1 MNARTWILALAT
13 LLLPLGL
20 RAEAQHDHAGHAH
33 GAEGAPVA
41 PEGPSRTQPWSPEV
55 VELFATLPVQDGGR
69 IKPLDKVAGLNLLT
83 FNGKR
88 KLELPSGETLGPTEW
103 LLDVMFFPEQ
113 ARQYE
118 HFRIQND
125 AVLTAIGLQ
134 ALEGKKKSDRY
145 SFDQLAPGRDKLEQE
160 AARVSQIENSERS
173 PSQKQTLKLAHDLF
187 KFETLA
193 GFVEPMRWRYR
204 TGGAEFLEQFYG
216 GRETSSLSQ
225 VLAESGQLYD
235 LAQEL
240 NGRSDP
246 NLVALQSL
254 FSQLD
259 SVLAV
264 SGQSLAFVPPP
275 AGAERPEEWWKLSD
289 IVMSTFDPDGEA
301 PEHLALVASLERLEA
316 AKTDPAA
323 FESELRALHGEVVG
337 MAEARD
343 EYGTIPMEV
352 SLYRWNL
359 FTNSLV
365 FFLLGFLLL
374 AGSWLVP
381 KNVWLTR
388 GVWASVSIGLALLTL
403 GIVMRCIIRSRPPVV
418 SLYDTVLFITGVS
431 VLVSLVAERI
441 TRMRIGLAVAAILGV
456 GGMFLA
462 GRYELTEIRSSGDTM
477 ASVVAVLD
485 TNYYLAI
492 HVTTVTMG
500 YAGGLLAAA
509 IAHFWIFGQILGIRR
524 GDTKFYKTIT
534 RMTYGTICFSLL
546 FAIFGTIMGGV
557 WANDSWGRFWGWD
570 PKENGALLI
579 CLWSL
584 LILHARMGGY
594 IRDRGLAIMSVLLGV
609 VVSASWW
616 GVNQLS
622 VGLHSYGF
630 TDGVMRA
637 LFIYWS
643 IAALVCLA
651 SLLEG
656 WLRNQMAGPTSG
668 ATG

>member
-1 MNARTWILALAT
+1 MNARLWFALLT
-13 LLLPLGL
+13 LLLLPLGA
-20 RAEAQHDHAGHAH
+20 RAEATQHGH
-33 GAEGAPVA
+33 GQG
-41 PEGPSRTQPWSPEV
+41 RTAPWSPEV

-69 IKPLDKVAGLNLLT
+69 VKPMDKVAGLNLLT

-88 KLELPSGETLGPTEW
+88 KLKLPNGETLGPSEW
-103 LLDVMFFPEQ
+103 LLDCLFFPDQ
-113 ARQYE
+113 ARTYE

-125 AVLTAIGLQ
+125 AVLTAIGMQ
-134 ALEGKKKSDRY
+134 VLEGKKKSDRY
-145 SFDQLAPGRDKLEQE
+145 SFDQLAPSRDRLEQE
-160 AARVSQIENSERS
+160 ASRVSQIENSERS
-173 PSQKQTLKLAHDLF
+173 PTQKQTLKLAHDLF

-193 GFVEPMRWRYR
+193 GFIEPMRWKYK
-204 TGGAEFLEQFYG
+204 TDGAALLEELYD
-216 GRETSSLSQ
+216 GRELSTLSE
-225 VLAESGQLYD
+225 VLGESGRLYQ

-240 NGRSDP
+240 NGTGNP
-246 NLVALQSL
+246 NLGALQQL

-264 SGQSLAFVPPP
+264 SSQSFAFVPPP
-275 AGAERPEEWWKLSD
+275 EGAERPEEWWKLSD
-289 IVMSTFDPDGEA
+289 IVMATFDRDGEA
-301 PEHLALVASLERLEA
+301 PEHTALVASFERLEA
-316 AKTDPAA
+316 AKNDPAA
-323 FESELRALHGEVVG
+323 FESELRGLHGEVIG
-337 MAEARD
+337 MADARG
-343 EYGTIPMEV
+343 EYDTIGMEV
-352 SLYRWNL
+352 ALYRYDL

-374 AGSWLVP
+374 GATWLLP

-388 GVWASVSIGLALLTL
+388 GVWTTVSIGLLLL
-403 GIVMRCIIRSRPPVV
+403 VIGIVMRCIIRSRPPVV

-431 VLVSLVAERI
+431 VLVALVAERI
-441 TRMRIGLAVAAILGV
+441 THMRIGLAVATILGV

-477 ASVVAVLD
+477 SSVVAVLD

-509 IAHFWIFGQILGIRR
+509 IAHFWIFGQLLGIRR
-524 GDTKFYKTIT
+524 GDTAFYKTIT
-534 RMTYGTICFSLL
+534 RMIYGTVCFSLL

-579 CLWSL
+579 CIWSL

-594 IRDRGLAIMSVLLGV
+594 IRDRGIAVMAVLLGV

-630 TDGVMRA
+630 TDGVIRA
-637 LFIYWS
+637 LLIYWG
-643 IAALVCLA
+643 IAGLVCFTT
-651 SLLEG
+651 LLEG
-656 WLRNQMAGPTSG
+656 WMKTRPSDPTGG
-668 ATG
+668 ATA

>member
-1 MNARTWILALAT
+1 MNARNMFALLT
-13 LLLPLGL
+13 LLLLPFGA
-20 RAEAQHDHAGHAH
+20 RAEASQHAH
-33 GAEGAPVA
+33 SQG
-41 PEGPSRTQPWSPEV
+41 RTAPWSPEI

-69 IKPLDKVAGLNLLT
+69 VKPMDKVAGLNLLT

-88 KLELPSGETLGPTEW
+88 KFELPSGEVLGPSEW
-103 LLDVMFFPEQ
+103 LLDCLFFPDQ
-113 ARQYE
+113 ARTYE

-125 AVLTAIGLQ
+125 AVLTAIGMQ

-145 SFDQLAPGRDKLEQE
+145 SFDQLAPSRDRLEQE
-160 AARVSQIENSERS
+160 ASRVSQIANAERS
-173 PSQKQTLKLAHDLF
+173 PTQKQTLKLAHDLF

-193 GFVEPMRWRYR
+193 GFLEPARWKYK
-204 TGGAEFLEQFYG
+204 TDGAALLEELYD
-216 GRETSSLSQ
+216 GRELSTLSE
-225 VLAESGQLYD
+225 VLGQSGRLYQ

-240 NGRSDP
+240 NGTGNP
-246 NLVALQSL
+246 NLGALQQL

-264 SGQSLAFVPPP
+264 GSQSFAFVPPP
-275 AGAERPEEWWKLSD
+275 EGAERPEEWWKLSD
-289 IVMSTFDPDGEA
+289 IVMATFDRDGEA
-301 PEHLALVASLERLEA
+301 PEHTELVASLERLEA
-316 AKTDPAA
+316 SKNDPAA
-323 FESELRALHGEVVG
+323 FEEELRGLHGEIVR
-337 MAEARD
+337 MADARG
-343 EYGTIPMEV
+343 EYDTIQMEV
-352 SLYRWNL
+352 ALYRYDL

-374 AGSWLVP
+374 GMTWLVP

-388 GVWASVSIGLALLTL
+388 GVWTSVSIGLLLL
-403 GIVMRCIIRSRPPVV
+403 IVGIVMRCIIRSRPPVV

-431 VLVSLVAERI
+431 VLVALVAERI
-441 TRMRIGLAVAAILGV
+441 TRVRIGLAVATILGV

-509 IAHFWIFGQILGIRR
+509 IAHFWIFGQLLGIRR
-524 GDTKFYKTIT
+524 GDTAFYKTIT
-534 RMTYGTICFSLL
+534 RMIYGTICFSLL

-579 CLWSL
+579 CIWSL

-594 IRDRGLAIMSVLLGV
+594 IRDRGIAVMAVLLGV

-630 TDGVMRA
+630 TDGVMRT
-637 LFIYWS
+637 LLIYWG
-643 IAALVCLA
+643 IAGLVCFTT
-651 SLLEG
+651 LLEG
-656 WLRNQMAGPTSG
+656 WMKSRPGGPAGG
-668 ATG
+668 ATA